1 MQFTVH
7 QITDDPGWNASA
19 EIAAAANY
27 PGVRTMTVGQLFT
40 SATPL
45 LELGAPPTLPWSVAS
60 PAVIGSGD
68 WNATSA
74 TCWFYGKALA
84 DALGVPVGLIS
95 TNWGGTVIPSWSDE
109 ATNAA
114 CGFPP
119 NISASAGAP
128 LSPQQQR
135 AGASAADAFAAP
147 GFVAG
152 RLRGEFPDPNS
163 GHGVLYYAM
172 IAPFA
177 QGPLA
182 VSSFIWFQGEV
193 RGQR

>member
-1 MQFTVH
+1 LTELMPHAPSCLDARPCSNMQFTVH
-7 QITDDPGWNASA
+7 QITDDAGWNASA

-27 PGVRTMTVGQLFT
+27 PGVRTMTVGQVFT

-74 TCWFYGKALA
+74 TCWFYGKQLA

-119 NISASAGAP
+119 NITG
-128 LSPQQQR
+128 
-135 AGASAADAFAAP
+135 
-147 GFVAG
+147 
-152 RLRGEFPDPNS
+152 
-163 GHGVLYYAM
+163 
-172 IAPFA
+172 
-177 QGPLA
+177 
-182 VSSFIWFQGEV
+182 
-193 RGQR
+193 